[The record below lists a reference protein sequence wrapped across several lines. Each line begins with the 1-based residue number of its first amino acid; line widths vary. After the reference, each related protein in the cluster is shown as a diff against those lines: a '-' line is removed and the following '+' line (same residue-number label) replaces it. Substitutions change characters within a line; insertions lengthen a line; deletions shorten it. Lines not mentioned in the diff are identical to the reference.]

1 MNPNVAWE
9 IKTVQKSLALWLLIV
24 MLPTGGYGRSWAAG
38 PGAPPPPKAVSVRL
52 FGTIEF
58 RSDLKTLPQW
68 TRILSVVAR
77 QLDEYR
83 NCAKTSCS
91 PAAMSWQQMIHLS
104 GKKSPMEKL
113 KTVNAF
119 FNQWPYRLDIE
130 VYGKSD
136 YWASPD
142 EFLKLSGDCEDYS
155 TIKYFALQQLGFNMN
170 KMRIVVVKDR
180 IRNIGH
186 AVLAV
191 YIDDTAYILDNLS
204 DMVLPHSRYQ
214 HYIPQYSVNGA
225 NRWAHIRPIGKQ
237 GF

>member
-1 MNPNVAWE
+1 MTPTVARRTH
-9 IKTVQKSLALWLLIV
+9 TVQQHLARLLLTALLVAGIH
-24 MLPTGGYGRSWAAG
+24 G
-38 PGAPPPPKAVSVRL
+38 PGRAAEPGKQVPVRL

-58 RSDLKTLPQW
+58 QSSLKSLPQW
-68 TRILSVVAR
+68 LRVLCVVERQMEAYNGCRQGACTAAAKSWRQVIRLSN
-77 QLDEYR
+77 E
-83 NCAKTSCS
+83 K
-91 PAAMSWQQMIHLS
+91 P
-104 GKKSPMEKL
+104 PMDRL

-136 YWASPD
+136 HWASPN

-155 TIKYFALQQLGFNMN
+155 IIKYFALRQLGFEMKNL
-170 KMRIVVVKDR
+170 RIVVVKDR

-191 YIDDTAYILDNLS
+191 YLDGSAYILDNLS
-204 DMVLPHSRYQ
+204 NMVLPHSRYQ
-214 HYIPQYSVNGA
+214 HYIPQYSVNEA